1 VSGIWGKL
9 CVRQKV
15 LRTLCVFSAAVST
28 KHRWDTQARNQP
40 CPKAVGVVRNP
51 AGGLKLLL
59 IAGVVEMGQ

>member
-1 VSGIWGKL
+1 
-9 CVRQKV
+9 
-15 LRTLCVFSAAVST
+15 VFSAAGST